1 MEYYSAL
8 KSNELLRIPWTG
20 SPVIR
25 TQHFHCS
32 SPGSIT
38 GQGTKILQAAWCSQK
53 RMLRQ
58 GCALQSQVIMKMAG
72 GEAQPSP
79 REYSKAKAKY
89 YKGQRGM
96 RKRVPWFLNK
106 FY

>member
-38 GQGTKILQAAWCSQK
+38 GQGTKILQGAW
-53 RMLRQ
+53 Q
-58 GCALQSQVIMKMAG
+58 GEKKVGQGGMKNWSLLKMS
-72 GEAQPSP
+72 E
-79 REYSKAKAKY
+79 
-89 YKGQRGM
+89 
-96 RKRVPWFLNK
+96 L
-106 FY
+106 